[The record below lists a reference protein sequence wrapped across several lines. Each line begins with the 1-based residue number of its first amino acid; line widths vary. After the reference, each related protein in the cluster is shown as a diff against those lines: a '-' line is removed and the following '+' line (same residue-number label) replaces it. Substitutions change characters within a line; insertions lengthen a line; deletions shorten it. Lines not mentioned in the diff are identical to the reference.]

1 MNILILYGTQT
12 GNAKCM
18 AEEIYYNINNNL
30 LKDNKPDCSIMCFNN
45 VNDINLLNNYNFV
58 VMICSTTGNGDFPDD
73 TQKFWKNIKNRKL
86 DNTLYSKLNV
96 SICGLGDSNYSMFCY
111 SSKKLQKRIK
121 ELSANEVIPLFLMD
135 AVYDDEEQ
143 LNEYLKLILEY
154 ISN

>member
-12 GNAKCM
+12 GNSKAM
-18 AEEIYYNINNNL
+18 SEEIYANLTENNHS
-30 LKDNKPDCSIMCFNN
+30 CSIYCFSEI
-45 VNDINLLNNYNFV
+45 NDISLLTSYDFV
-58 VMICSTTGNGDFPDD
+58 IMLCSTTGNGDFPDD

-86 DNTLYSKLNV
+86 DKTLYSKLNV

-111 SSKKLQKRIK
+111 SSKKLKKRII
-121 ELSANEVIPLFLMD
+121 ELGANEVIPLFLMD

-154 ISN
+154 IN

>member
-18 AEEIYYNINNNL
+18 AEEIYHNMLNNN
-30 LKDNKPDCSIMCFNN
+30 KHNYSIMCFNN
-45 VNDINLLNNYNFV
+45 VNDITLLNNYDFV
-58 VMICSTTGNGDFPDD
+58 IMLCSTTGNGDFPDD

-86 DNTLYSKLNV
+86 DKTLYSNLNV

-121 ELSANEVIPLFLMD
+121 ELDGNEVIPIFLMD

-143 LNEYLKLILEY
+143 LNEYLKLVLEY

>member
-18 AEEIYYNINNNL
+18 AEEIYHNLLNNN
-30 LKDNKPDCSIMCFNN
+30 KHNYYIMSFNN
-45 VNDINLLNNYNFV
+45 VNDITLLNNYDFV
-58 VMICSTTGNGDFPDD
+58 IMLCSTTGNGDFPDD

-86 DNTLYSKLNV
+86 DKTLYSNLNV

-121 ELSANEVIPLFLMD
+121 ELDGNEVIPIFLMD
-135 AVYDDEEQ
+135 AVYDDEEK
-143 LNEYLKLILEY
+143 LNEYLKLVLEY

>member
-18 AEEIYYNINNNL
+18 AEEIYHNININL
-30 LKDNKPDCSIMCFNN
+30 LNNNKHNCSIMCFNN
-45 VNDINLLNNYNFV
+45 VNDINLLNNYNLV
-58 VMICSTTGNGDFPDD
+58 VMLCSTTGNGDFPDD

-86 DNTLYSKLNV
+86 DKTLFSNLNV

-111 SSKKLQKRIK
+111 SGKKLQKRIK
-121 ELSANEVIPLFLMD
+121 ELSANEVISLFLMD